1 MTPHPRLGAVRPS
14 RRGFLAGGMALGAS
28 LALPGCAYIR
38 DDAPT
43 DGPLPTSAK
52 AEIDGDLVYFN
63 WADYLAPK
71 VLKGFQEEYGVKII
85 ESNFDSMEGMYAKM
99 AAGNQYDIVFPIAK
113 WVVKLRHE
121 GKLRAIDPAQLT
133 NADQVF
139 YSGSYFNDPWY
150 DAGSQVSIPFTVYK
164 TGIGWRTDKV
174 SSMTGSWNDLWNDE
188 ARGRIFTLDDQD
200 EALAMA
206 ALILGYDVNT
216 AKASELDEIKK
227 LLISQKEYLR
237 AYSSD
242 DVNNM
247 MGGDAWV
254 HHMWSGDFLYLQQG
268 LADDPTKFDFQ
279 APTEG
284 VPINSD
290 TYAIPTNAPHPGTA
304 MVFIDYLLRPENAI
318 KNMNYLYYP
327 FPVKDAL
334 PAFADLAKD
343 VPACNV
349 EISDLENENVFRL
362 LGTDET
368 QRRAATWTE
377 VKAS

>member
-1 MTPHPRLGAVRPS
+1 MT
-14 RRGFLAGGMALGAS
+14 
-28 LALPGCAYIR
+28 LPGCAYIR
-38 DDAPT
+38 DDAPVDT
-43 DGPLPTSAK
+43 PLPPSAK

-63 WADYLAPK
+63 WADYLAPR
-71 VLKGFQEEYGVKII
+71 VVKGFQEEYGVKVI
-85 ESNFDSMEGMYAKM
+85 ESNYDSMEGMYAKL

-113 WVVKLRHE
+113 WVVKLRRE
-121 GKLRAIDPAQLT
+121 GKLRSIDPAQLQ

-139 YSGSYFNDPWY
+139 YSGSYFNQPWY
-150 DAGSQVSIPFTVYK
+150 DAGSAVSVPFTVYK
-164 TGIGWRTDKV
+164 TGVGWRTDKV
-174 SSMTGSWNDLWNDE
+174 STMTGSWQDLWNDE
-188 ARGRIFTLDDQD
+188 ARGHIFTLDDQD

-206 ALILGYDVNT
+206 ALLLGYDVNT
-216 AKASELDEIKK
+216 AKASELEEMKK
-227 LLISQKEYLR
+227 LLISQKGLLR

-242 DVNNM
+242 DINNM
-247 MGGDAWV
+247 VGGDAWV

-268 LADDPTKFDFQ
+268 LADDPASFDFE
-279 APTEG
+279 APSEG
-284 VPINSD
+284 TPINSD
-290 TYAIPTNAPHPGTA
+290 AYVIPANAQHPGTA

-327 FPVKDAL
+327 FPVRDAL

-362 LGTDET
+362 LGTDEV
-368 QRRAATWTE
+368 QRRAAMWTE

>member
-1 MTPHPRLGAVRPS
+1 MTQRPGHDIARSS
-14 RRGFLAGGMALGAS
+14 RRGFLTGGLALGAS
-28 LALPGCAYIR
+28 LTLPGCAYIR

-43 DGPLPTSAK
+43 DVPPPPSAK
-52 AEIDGDLVYFN
+52 AKIDGDLVYFN
-63 WADYLAPK
+63 WADYLNPS
-71 VLKGFQEEYGVKII
+71 VVKGFQEEYGVKVI
-85 ESNFDSMEGMYAKM
+85 ESNYDSMEGMYAKL

-113 WVVKLRHE
+113 WVVKLKRE
-121 GKLRAIDPAQLT
+121 GKLRSIDPAQLK

-139 YSGSYFNDPWY
+139 YSGSYFNEPWY
-150 DAGSQVSIPFTVYK
+150 DSGSEVTVPFTVYK
-164 TGIGWRTDKV
+164 TGIGWRTDQV
-174 SSMTGSWNDLWNDE
+174 STMTGSWEDLWNDE
-188 ARGRIFTLDDQD
+188 ARGHIFTLDDQD

-206 ALILGYDVNT
+206 ALLLGYDVNT
-216 AKASELDEIKK
+216 AESSELDDIKD
-227 LLISQKEYLR
+227 LLITQKEYLR

-247 MGGDAWV
+247 VSGDAWV
-254 HHMWSGDFLYLQQG
+254 HHMWSGDFLYLQRG
-268 LADDPTKFDFQ
+268 LAEDPTIFDFQ

-284 VPINSD
+284 TPINSD
-290 TYAIPTNAPHPGTA
+290 TYAIPANAKHPGTA
-304 MVFIDYLLRPENAI
+304 MLFIDYLLRPENTI

-334 PAFADLAKD
+334 PAFEELTKD

-349 EISDLENENVFRL
+349 EIADLENENVFRL
-362 LGTDET
+362 LGTDEV

>member
-1 MTPHPRLGAVRPS
+1 MTPPPGLSVTRPS
-14 RRGFLAGGMALGAS
+14 RRGLLTGGLALGAS
-28 LALPGCAYIR
+28 MTLPGCAYIR

-43 DGPLPTSAK
+43 DAPLPPSAK
-52 AEIDGDLVYFN
+52 AKIDGDLIYFN
-63 WADYLAPK
+63 WADYLAPS
-71 VLKGFQEEYGVKII
+71 VVKGFKEEYGVDVI
-85 ESNFDSMEGMYAKM
+85 ESNYDSMEGMYAKI

-113 WVVKLRHE
+113 WVVKLKRE
-121 GKLRAIDPAQLT
+121 GKLRSIDPAELK

-139 YSGSYFNDPWY
+139 YSGSYFNEPWY
-150 DAGSQVSIPFTVYK
+150 DAGSEVSVPFTVYK

-174 SSMTGSWNDLWNDE
+174 SNMTGSWEDLWNSE
-188 ARGRIFTLDDQD
+188 ARGHVFTLDDQD

-206 ALILGYDVNT
+206 ALLLGYDVNT
-216 AKASELDEIKK
+216 AERSELDDMKD

-247 MGGDAWV
+247 VGGDAWV
-254 HHMWSGDFLYLQQG
+254 HHMWSGDFLYLRNW
-268 LADDPTKFDFQ
+268 LVDDPTAYDFE
-279 APTEG
+279 APREG
-284 VPINSD
+284 TPINSD
-290 TYAIPTNAPHPGTA
+290 TYVIPTNAKHPGTA

-318 KNMNYLYYP
+318 KNMKYLSYP

-334 PAFADLAKD
+334 PAFAELAKD

-362 LGTDET
+362 LGTDEV
-368 QRRAATWTE
+368 QRRAAIWTE

>member
-1 MTPHPRLGAVRPS
+1 
-14 RRGFLAGGMALGAS
+14 
-28 LALPGCAYIR
+28 
-38 DDAPT
+38 
-43 DGPLPTSAK
+43 
-52 AEIDGDLVYFN
+52 
-63 WADYLAPK
+63 
-71 VLKGFQEEYGVKII
+71 
-85 ESNFDSMEGMYAKM
+85 MEGMYAKI
-99 AAGNQYDIVFPIAK
+99 AAGNQYDVVFPIAK
-113 WVVKLRHE
+113 WVVKLRRE
-121 GKLRAIDPAQLT
+121 GKLRAIDPDQLQ

-139 YSGSYFNDPWY
+139 YSGSYFNEPWY

-174 SSMTGSWNDLWNDE
+174 PSMTGSWRDLFNDE
-188 ARGRIFTLDDQD
+188 ARGHVFTLDDQD

-206 ALILGYDVNT
+206 ALLLDYDVNT
-216 AKASELDEIKK
+216 AKASELDEMKK

-242 DVNNM
+242 DINNM

-268 LADDPTKFDFQ
+268 LADDPTMFDFE
-279 APTEG
+279 APSEG
-284 VPINSD
+284 TPINSD
-290 TYAIPTNAPHPGTA
+290 AYTIPANAQHPGTA
-304 MVFIDYLLRPENAI
+304 MLFIDYMLRPENAI
-318 KNMNYLYYP
+318 KNMKYLYYP

-334 PAFADLAKD
+334 PVFADLAKD

-368 QRRAATWTE
+368 QRRAAMWTE